1 MDSNNSN
8 QPLPQDGVGLDN
20 QNAVQ
25 SEQSV
30 QAESTQT
37 GLAQNESPVQVESQ
51 AEPVQQVEPAQQ
63 AGLAQAPEA
72 SEASEAPETPKV
84 LETPEV
90 PEAPEASET
99 PDMPDLDQLSE
110 EEMLELFVIG
120 LMNDKGMDTL
130 DEPVQ
135 KEIAQ
140 DLKEQAIYRINQAI
154 IAALPD
160 DKFNELNKKLDEG
173 AINDEVM
180 NKIVTE
186 SGIDVTKIVEE
197 TLLDFRKVYLGE
209 DEANKSGDGAV
220 ATEG

>member
-30 QAESTQT
+30 QAEPTQT

-51 AEPVQQVEPAQQ
+51 AEPVQQVEPAQ
-63 AGLAQAPEA
+63 APEV
-72 SEASEAPETPKV
+72 PKV
-84 LETPEV
+84 SETPEV

-120 LMNDKGMDTL
+120 LMSDKGMDTL
-130 DEPVQ
+130 DESVQ

-160 DKFNELNKKLDEG
+160 DKFSELNKKLDEG

-209 DEANKSGDGAV
+209 DEVNKSGDGAV

>member
-20 QNAVQ
+20 QNPVQ
-25 SEQSV
+25 GEQSV
-30 QAESTQT
+30 QAEPVQT
-37 GLAQNESPVQVESQ
+37 ELAQNESPVQAEPQ
-51 AEPVQQVEPAQQ
+51 AEPVQVESVQQVEPAQQ

-72 SEASEAPETPKV
+72 SEASET
-84 LETPEV
+84 
-90 PEAPEASET
+90 PEAPEASRTPET
-99 PDMPDLDQLSE
+99 PEIPDMPDLDQLSE

-120 LMNDKGMDTL
+120 LMSDKGMDTL

-209 DEANKSGDGAV
+209 DGANKSGDGAV
-220 ATEG
+220 TAEG

>member
-1 MDSNNSN
+1 MS
-8 QPLPQDGVGLDN
+8 GV
-20 QNAVQ
+20 
-25 SEQSV
+25 
-30 QAESTQT
+30 
-37 GLAQNESPVQVESQ
+37 
-51 AEPVQQVEPAQQ
+51 
-63 AGLAQAPEA
+63 
-72 SEASEAPETPKV
+72 SEASGASGVSK
-84 LETPEV
+84 
-90 PEAPEASET
+90 ASGASET

-120 LMNDKGMDTL
+120 LMSDKGMDTL

-209 DEANKSGDGAV
+209 DGANKSEDGAV